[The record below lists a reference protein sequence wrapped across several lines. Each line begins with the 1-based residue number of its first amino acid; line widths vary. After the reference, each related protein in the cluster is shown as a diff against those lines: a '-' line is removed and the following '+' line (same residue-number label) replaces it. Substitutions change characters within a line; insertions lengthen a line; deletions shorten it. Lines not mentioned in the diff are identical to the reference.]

1 MTYYFIGEGSIINDE
16 IEKIRNDKNISF
28 NSVIK
33 YSALDIDIN
42 NVLYELKAVNLFSE
56 DKIVVLYDIDK
67 LIKDED
73 LIKYIEHSN
82 SNNILIL
89 VSQSEIDNRK
99 KLYKMLKQK
108 SKIINFNEFNIEE
121 YIRNNFNDYK
131 ISNKTINILI
141 DYCNSDYERIKNEIE
156 KLKMY
161 KANEKEIN
169 DEDIEA
175 LVVKSLNTNIF
186 NLIDALNRKNKKN
199 AIEIARELTSHSED
213 DIKILITLANNYR
226 LIYRVKILKSS
237 VDDKKMME
245 LLNIKNP
252 YRLKKLKEQ
261 SNYYTEDDLLN
272 TLKLLSDLD
281 IKIKS
286 GKLDKGMAL
295 ELFLAKV

>member
-99 KLYKMLKQK
+99 KLYKTLKQK

-213 DIKILITLANNYR
+213 DIKIFITLANNYR

-261 SNYYTEDDLLN
+261 SNYYNDEDLLD
-272 TLKLLSDLD
+272 TLKLLSELD

-286 GKLDKGMAL
+286 GKIDKGMAL

>member
-1 MTYYFIGEGSIINDE
+1 
-16 IEKIRNDKNISF
+16 
-28 NSVIK
+28 
-33 YSALDIDIN
+33 
-42 NVLYELKAVNLFSE
+42 
-56 DKIVVLYDIDK
+56 
-67 LIKDED
+67 
-73 LIKYIEHSN
+73 
-82 SNNILIL
+82 
-89 VSQSEIDNRK
+89 
-99 KLYKMLKQK
+99 
-108 SKIINFNEFNIEE
+108 
-121 YIRNNFNDYK
+121 
-131 ISNKTINILI
+131 
-141 DYCNSDYERIKNEIE
+141 
-156 KLKMY
+156 MY

-199 AIEIARELTSHSED
+199 AIAIARELTSHSED

-245 LLNIKNP
+245 MLNIKNP

-261 SNYYTEDDLLN
+261 SNYYNDDDLLD
-272 TLKLLSDLD
+272 TLKLLSELD

-286 GKLDKGMAL
+286 GKIDKGMAL

>member
-99 KLYKMLKQK
+99 KLYKTLKQK

-199 AIEIARELTSHSED
+199 AIAIARELTSHSED

-245 LLNIKNP
+245 MLNIKNP

-261 SNYYTEDDLLN
+261 SNYYNEDDLLD
-272 TLKLLSDLD
+272 TLKLLSELD

-286 GKLDKGMAL
+286 GKIDKGMAL

>member
-73 LIKYIEHSN
+73 LIKYIENSN

-99 KLYKMLKQK
+99 KLYKTLKQK

-121 YIRNNFNDYK
+121 YIRNNFND
-131 ISNKTINILI
+131 
-141 DYCNSDYERIKNEIE
+141 
-156 KLKMY
+156 
-161 KANEKEIN
+161 
-169 DEDIEA
+169 
-175 LVVKSLNTNIF
+175 
-186 NLIDALNRKNKKN
+186 
-199 AIEIARELTSHSED
+199 
-213 DIKILITLANNYR
+213 
-226 LIYRVKILKSS
+226 
-237 VDDKKMME
+237 
-245 LLNIKNP
+245 
-252 YRLKKLKEQ
+252 
-261 SNYYTEDDLLN
+261 
-272 TLKLLSDLD
+272 
-281 IKIKS
+281 
-286 GKLDKGMAL
+286 
-295 ELFLAKV
+295 